1 MVNELESRDDGGC
14 WSTCPPH
21 THSVLGSL
29 PSTANGKGDKGKCVT
44 GLGQRYLGAGTM
56 ANMVP

>member
-14 WSTCPPH
+14 WSTCPPIH
-21 THSVLGSL
+21 RVLGSL
-29 PSTANGKGDKGKCVT
+29 PSTANRNGDKGKCVT
-44 GLGQRYLGAGTM
+44 SLGQRYLGAGTM